1 MKVNIITLGC
11 SKNTVDSENIAGHL
25 THAGLQVFF
34 DRSQN
39 DCETVILNTCGFIG
53 DAKEE
58 SIQTI
63 LQQAEQKRNYNRRHH
78 TDGKHRLL
86 IASGCLVER
95 YRDELAQ
102 EIPEVDA
109 WYGVH
114 EWDRL
119 INDVLAS
126 QKRRSK
132 VHDYD
137 FTQQRTLSTPKHYAF
152 LKIAEGCNRS
162 CSYCAIPLIRG
173 AHKSRPIEEIVNEAK
188 TLVSNG
194 VKELIVISQDTTYY
208 GLDLYHR
215 RALGDLLERLATET
229 QTIEQSNNQAILH
242 TPWIRL
248 HYTYPSSFPLDAIDV
263 IRRHPNICNY
273 IDIPLQHI
281 NTRILNSMQRG
292 IDREGTLKLLEHFRR
307 ELPDVAVRTT
317 LIVGY
322 PGETR
327 KEFEE
332 LKEFVRTA
340 RFDRMGCFAYSPE
353 EGTAAYNLTDDVP
366 QEEKERRVAE
376 LMDLQEQISLEKN
389 LARVGNTYTVLID
402 RQEGDYLVGR
412 TQYDSPEVDDEVLI
426 PMLTIKQ
433 SNNQAITP
441 GDFLSVR
448 ITSAEP
454 HDLFGEIA

>member
-63 LQQAEQKRNYNRRHH
+63 LQQAEQTKNYNRRHH
-78 TDGKHRLL
+78 
-86 IASGCLVER
+86 
-95 YRDELAQ
+95 Q

-173 AHKSRPIEEIVNEAK
+173 KHVSRPIEEILHEAQEM
-188 TLVSNG
+188 VHNG
-194 VKELIVISQDTTYY
+194 VKEIILIAQDTTYY
-208 GLDLYHR
+208 GLDLYGTR
-215 RALGDLLERLATET
+215 RLGDLLELLAT
-229 QTIEQSNNQAILH
+229 QSGAE
-242 TPWIRL
+242 WIRL
-248 HYTYPSSFPLDAIDV
+248 HYTYPTSFPLDAIQAM
-263 IRRHPNICNY
+263 RRHSNICNY
-273 IDIPLQHI
+273 IDIPL
-281 NTRILNSMQRG
+281 LPQRAA
-292 IDREGTLKLLEHFRR
+292 RR
-307 ELPDVAVRTT
+307 EYPHHPHRGLPR
-317 LIVGY
+317 
-322 PGETR
+322 R
-327 KEFEE
+327 
-332 LKEFVRTA
+332 
-340 RFDRMGCFAYSPE
+340 
-353 EGTAAYNLTDDVP
+353 
-366 QEEKERRVAE
+366 ERGR
-376 LMDLQEQISLEKN
+376 I
-389 LARVGNTYTVLID
+389 R
-402 RQEGDYLVGR
+402 R
-412 TQYDSPEVDDEVLI
+412 TQTVHP
-426 PMLTIKQ
+426 
-433 SNNQAITP
+433 
-441 GDFLSVR
+441 
-448 ITSAEP
+448 
-454 HDLFGEIA
+454 